1 MDRKLA
7 KQIRDYLTQ
16 RQNVWR
22 VRFSDVGTRCYG
34 AKPNTDGVGWWFA
47 GYVQDVEAGGLWAL

>member
-22 VRFSDVGTRCYG
+22 VRFSDGEIHCYG
-34 AKPNTDGVGWWFA
+34 VKPNTDETGWWFA
-47 GYVQDVEAGGLWAL
+47 GYVQDVEARGLWAL

>member
-16 RQNVWR
+16 RQNVYS
-22 VRFSDVGTRCYG
+22 VRFYSGEIRCYG
-34 AKPNTDGVGWWFA
+34 VKPNTDEVGWWFA
-47 GYVQDVEAGGLWAL
+47 GYVQDVEIKGMQTL